1 MPLQLSARGN
11 TEALGPECRA
21 GVAGRTEPVVPGS
34 PPLVATRRDEVR
46 QLSAAADR
54 LSGRAQSHHQLSGN
68 PPGESRRLDHASGYG
83 PAHRPGLDRTR
94 RTVAGTAIR
103 TGQALLLCGVLAVI
117 TGIAAALANDEVDR
131 ALVLITQERYAEAG
145 ELLGPLIEREPHAS
159 RTRLAY
165 GFLRAREG
173 KTEEAIAIFEKLQ
186 RDRPDLFE
194 PYNNLAVLYA
204 GQGRL
209 EAAREALVTAL
220 ERKPEAVV
228 YANLGDVYQRLA
240 ARAHAR
246 ARAISAIG
254 HDSPEPDP
262 AADDALSLA
271 EPLDDTP
278 AGTTEPAAAP
288 QAPPP
293 TPAAGGAA
301 VVIAPLDDEPPATA
315 VAAEAI
321 EVQPL
326 APTGEEATAVAA
338 AAGSCVR
345 AGGFGNRDGAAAA
358 AEWIQARGAEVIELR
373 HEEHQVVKSHWV
385 YLPAFATRG
394 AAVAEMRE
402 LHRQGVRDVA
412 IVEQDGP
419 TAIVSLGVYRSRDNM
434 RRRVAQF
441 EQLGYATR
449 VAPETEI
456 TSEYVITARLAG
468 TLLAFDEAWAARFPG
483 HPIRQADC
491 PGGG

>member
-1 MPLQLSARGN
+1 MPLQLSAHGN
-11 TEALGPECRA
+11 TETLGPECRA
-21 GVAGRTEPVVPGS
+21 GIAGHTEPDVPGRL
-34 PPLVATRRDEVR
+34 PLVATSGAELR
-46 QLSAAADR
+46 QLSPAADR
-54 LSGRAQSHHQLSGN
+54 PWERAQSHHQLSRN
-68 PPGESRRLDHASGYG
+68 PPGESRRLDHAPGCG
-83 PAHRPGLDRTR
+83 PAHRPGHAR
-94 RTVAGTAIR
+94 RTVTGTATR
-103 TGQALLLCGVLAVI
+103 TGQALLLCGVLAVV
-117 TGIAAALANDEVDR
+117 TGIGTALSDDEVDR

-159 RTRLAY
+159 RARLAY
-165 GFLRAREG
+165 GLLRSREG
-173 KTEEAIAIFEKLQ
+173 KTEEAIAIFENLQ

-246 ARAISAIG
+246 AREISTAG
-254 HDSPEPDP
+254 YNSPEPDP

-271 EPLDDTP
+271 EPPDD
-278 AGTTEPAAAP
+278 ALAVTTEPVAEP

-293 TPAAGGAA
+293 TPAAGGTA
-301 VVIAPLDDEPPATA
+301 VVIEPLDDAPPATA
-315 VAAEAI
+315 VAADTF

-326 APTGEEATAVAA
+326 APPDEEATTATTVT
-338 AAGSCVR
+338 GSCVR
-345 AGGFGNRDGAAAA
+345 ASGFRDRDDAAAA
-358 AEWIQARGAEVIELR
+358 AEWIQAQGAEVIELR

-385 YLPAFATRG
+385 YLPAFETRG

-419 TAIVSLGVYRSRDNM
+419 GAIVSLGVYRSRDNM
-434 RRRVAQF
+434 RRRVAQL
-441 EQLGYATR
+441 EQLGYAAR
-449 VAPETEI
+449 VAPETAI
-456 TSEYVITARLAG
+456 SSEYVITAQVAG
-468 TLLAFDEAWAARFPG
+468 TLSAFDEAWAARFPG

-491 PGGG
+491 PGRG